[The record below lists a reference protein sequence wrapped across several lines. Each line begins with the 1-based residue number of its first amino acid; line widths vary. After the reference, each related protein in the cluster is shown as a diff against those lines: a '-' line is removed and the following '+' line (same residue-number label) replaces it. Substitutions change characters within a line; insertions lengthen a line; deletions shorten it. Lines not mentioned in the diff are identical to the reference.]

1 MVEKS
6 RMTLH
11 KLARWHPS
19 QSSTSHDRK
28 IASGLWEGTLQP
40 IEHEDLK
47 QGALYIIKIH
57 HVSVGLF
64 QGWNDDM
71 CCFAVLRS
79 ENTPMRWSQ
88 ARYLPGD
95 FDAFDAFDEAGNP
108 PVHLWT
114 RYLRVDV
121 PINWFT
127 IFEEARRKQ
136 REWTAHV
143 LGHPQPQH
151 HHHHSI
157 PITSAHTIATGSH
170 GLSTHNINNSY
181 PMVNKPFLENNNNDN
196 AMDDDFTDHETYSAV
211 ASQSLS
217 ISNNKMEN
225 ETHDKNDNSN
235 KKEKKE
241 LSSPPPLPSSP
252 STLTKIKDIDNNKKL
267 STASTAEKKS
277 TISSSTTIL
286 QQQQQSLATPS
297 QKLEMALEDISFPH
311 DDDRFS
317 IHSDY
322 QMDITKHQQLP
333 DSFSYQSKQSP
344 SSSTWRKS
352 SIKKMLRRYSNPS
365 KP

>member
-1 MVEKS
+1 
-6 RMTLH
+6 
-11 KLARWHPS
+11 
-19 QSSTSHDRK
+19 
-28 IASGLWEGTLQP
+28 
-40 IEHEDLK
+40 
-47 QGALYIIKIH
+47 
-57 HVSVGLF
+57 
-64 QGWNDDM
+64 M

-136 REWTAHV
+136 REWAAHV
-143 LGHPQPQH
+143 LGHPQPQ
-151 HHHHSI
+151 HHHSI

-170 GLSTHNINNSY
+170 GLSTHNINNNNNNNMIIGAGY
-181 PMVNKPFLENNNNDN
+181 PMVNKPFLDNNNNNDN
-196 AMDDDFTDHETYSAV
+196 TMDDDFTDHETYSAV
-211 ASQSLS
+211 ASQSLRSTRLSS
-217 ISNNKMEN
+217 ISSLPLDSRPVGVSSSSENYSPPQSPTSDHYPSLDNTINKIQPSSSSINTKNNNNSINKKE
-225 ETHDKNDNSN
+225 NDNSN
-235 KKEKKE
+235 KKENREE
-241 LSSPPPLPSSP
+241 LSLPPPPP
-252 STLTKIKDIDNNKKL
+252 STLTKIKDIDNNNKKISIP
-267 STASTAEKKS
+267 STTEKKS

-286 QQQQQSLATPS
+286 QQQQQSIATPS

-311 DDDRFS
+311 DDDQFS

-322 QMDITKHQQLP
+322 QMDITKQQQQLP

-344 SSSTWRKS
+344 SSSTWRKP